1 MFFIN
6 QNLATRDGST
16 HTINVYVD
24 ENILSRFE
32 F

>member
-6 QNLATRDGST
+6 QNLTTRDGTT

-24 ENILSRFE
+24 EKYFVKI
-32 F
+32 